1 MNTPI
6 RFVVRTLTGLAVAA
20 LGSGASFAQTFSPA
34 GTTGTLSVEYLFSS
48 AGRKADIND
57 SREWK
62 VNRTVSLQAELAA
75 GAPSPAPTLGPMD
88 PKIMADNARLGE
100 RAVGVARD
108 MQPLTDGVEKIIAKC
123 GDNEACIERET
134 MKLGLA
140 TKMTPK
146 LEAAGREVADMS
158 KAPVNRYQRWQ
169 AQSLKGSYTVDE
181 SLRFVHSDPICVHRP
196 KLRCTR
202 TETRKGAGAVPP
214 PPAAQK
220 DPHRNAH
227 SAAGFSGVE
236 VDTVKNTFTV
246 LLPLPL
252 NMLPIEQTI
261 ATDEP
266 ERLKE
271 NGKRSTQLD
280 SGLLAFKP
288 IAQPTTIALKGSARS
303 QSGTQ
308 TYDMTDAA
316 GNAGKLS
323 VRWSFAAR

>member
-20 LGSGASFAQTFSPA
+20 VASGATFAQTFSPA
-34 GTTGTLSVEYLFSS
+34 GTTGTLSVEYVFTS

-75 GAPSPAPTLGPMD
+75 GAPSPAPTLGPVD
-88 PKIMADNARLGE
+88 PKYMADNARLGE

-158 KAPVNRYQRWQ
+158 KAPANRYQRWQ
-169 AQSLKGSYTVDE
+169 AQSLKGTYTVDE
-181 SLRFVHSDPICVHRP
+181 SLKLVHSDPICVHHP

-220 DPHRNAH
+220 DPRVG
-227 SAAGFSGVE
+227 AGFSGVE
-236 VDTVKNTFTV
+236 VDTGKNTFTV

-252 NMLPIEQTI
+252 NTLPIEQTI

-271 NGKRSTQLD
+271 NVKRSTQLD
-280 SGLLAFKP
+280 SGLLGFKP
-288 IAQPTTIALKGSARS
+288 TSQPITIALKGSARS
-303 QSGTQ
+303 QSGTH
-308 TYDMTDAA
+308 TYDMADAA
-316 GNAGKLS
+316 GNPGKLS